1 MSGWDQYISGM
12 IQNKQLPD
20 GSWLQ
25 NVVQEAAILTFDGT
39 VAAATAGFTLKAYEY
54 DIKVDDTNTKKVPVN
69 EKDILLAL
77 ILNGDSKKCEA
88 GIRINNVKY
97 MLANYDKENKLA
109 YLSKTK
115 GGACIMCSK
124 SMIIY
129 AAYSTDA
136 KMSDGKPQ
144 NAGNCNNAV
153 ENTVKALLA
162 SGA

>member
-97 MLANYDKENKLA
+97 MLANYDKENKL
-109 YLSKTK
+109 
-115 GGACIMCSK
+115 G
-124 SMIIY
+124 
-129 AAYSTDA
+129 
-136 KMSDGKPQ
+136 Q
-144 NAGNCNNAV
+144 N
-153 ENTVKALLA
+153 
-162 SGA
+162 